1 MKNYY
6 SVLGLKKG
14 ASDEDIKKAYRKLA
28 MQYHPD
34 RNADDSKAEEKFKKV
49 SEAYAVLSDKK
60 KRGQYDQFGSEG
72 FHQKFSQED
81 IFRDFDIN
89 EILRGFGFG
98 GGGGNPFHSQ
108 ESPFGGGGGFGNPFS
123 QGRHSQRESR
133 IPPLKKEL
141 SINFEEAA
149 LGCQRTLS
157 ISRNGVLEE
166 INIKIPSGITHGK
179 VLRLQGKGQMSP
191 TRNRRG
197 DLHLLIN
204 VLPHPL
210 FRREG
215 RDVVVEVKIK
225 LTQALLGTSIEVET
239 LNGIKS
245 VKVPPGTQNNSKLR
259 LKKVGIKFSSGTRG
273 DQLVRIMINIPK
285 DLTEEQIP
293 HIQFLRDTGI

>member
-6 SVLGLKKG
+6 SVLGLNKG
-14 ASDEDIKKAYRKLA
+14 ASDEEIKKAYRKLA

-98 GGGGNPFHSQ
+98 GGGGNPFRSQ
-108 ESPFGGGGGFGNPFS
+108 GSPFGGGGGFGNPFS

-166 INIKIPSGITHGK
+166 INVKIPSGITHGK
-179 VLRLQGKGQMSP
+179 VLRLQGKGQMSL
-191 TRNRRG
+191 TGNRRG

-215 RDVVVEVKIK
+215 RDVVVEAKIK

-259 LKKVGIKFSSGTRG
+259 LKGVGIKLPSGARG
-273 DQLVRIMINIPK
+273 DQLVRIIVNIPNN
-285 DLTEEQIP
+285 LTEEQIP

>member
-6 SVLGLKKG
+6 SVLGLSKG

-34 RNADDSKAEEKFKKV
+34 RNADDSKAEEKFKEV

-81 IFRDFDIN
+81 IFRDFDVN
-89 EILRGFGFG
+89 EIFSNFGFG
-98 GGGGNPFHSQ
+98 GGGGNPF
-108 ESPFGGGGGFGNPFS
+108 GGGGFGNPFS
-123 QGRHSQRESR
+123 QGRPSQREAP

-157 ISRNGVLEE
+157 ISRNDVLEE
-166 INIKIPSGITHGK
+166 INIKIPAGITHGK
-179 VLRLQGKGQMSP
+179 VLRLKGKGQLSL
-191 TRNRRG
+191 RGNRRG
-197 DLHLLIN
+197 DLHLLVN
-204 VLPHPL
+204 VNPHPL

-215 RDVVVEVKIK
+215 RNIVVETEIK

-245 VKVPPGTQNNSKLR
+245 VKIPPGTQNNSRLR
-259 LKKVGIKFSSGTRG
+259 LKEAGIKFASGTRG
-273 DQLVRIMINIPK
+273 DQLVRIIINIPK
-285 DLTEEQIP
+285 NLTEEQIP

>member
-6 SVLGLKKG
+6 SVLGLNKG

-28 MQYHPD
+28 MRYHPD
-34 RNADDSKAEEKFKKV
+34 RNAGDSKAEEKFKKV

-98 GGGGNPFHSQ
+98 GGGGNPFQ
-108 ESPFGGGGGFGNPFS
+108 GQGSPFGGGGFSNPFS
-123 QGRHSQRESR
+123 QGRPSQRESP
-133 IPPLKKEL
+133 IAPLKNEL

-166 INIKIPSGITHGK
+166 INIIIPSGITHGK

>member
-6 SVLGLKKG
+6 SVLGLNKG

-34 RNADDSKAEEKFKKV
+34 RNADDSKAEEKFKEV

-72 FHQKFSQED
+72 FRQKFSQED

-89 EILRGFGFG
+89 EILRGFGFR
-98 GGGGNPFHSQ
+98 GGGGNPFDSQ
-108 ESPFGGGGGFGNPFS
+108 GSPFGGGGFGNPFS
-123 QGRHSQRESR
+123 QGRPSQRQAP

-141 SINFEEAA
+141 SVNFEEAA
-149 LGCQRTLS
+149 LGSQRTLS

-166 INIKIPSGITHGK
+166 INVKIPSGITHGK
-179 VLRLQGKGQMSP
+179 VLRLQGKGQMSL
-191 TRNRRG
+191 TGNRRG

-215 RDVVVEVKIK
+215 RDVVVEAKIK

-259 LKKVGIKFSSGTRG
+259 LKGVGIKLPSGARG
-273 DQLVRIMINIPK
+273 DQLVRIIVNIPNN
-285 DLTEEQIP
+285 LTEEQIP

>member
-6 SVLGLKKG
+6 SVLGLNKG
-14 ASDEDIKKAYRKLA
+14 ASDEEIKKAYRKLA

-98 GGGGNPFHSQ
+98 GGGGNPFRSQ
-108 ESPFGGGGGFGNPFS
+108 GSPFGGGGGFGNPFS

-149 LGCQRTLS
+149 LGSQRTLS

-166 INIKIPSGITHGK
+166 INVKIPSGITHGK
-179 VLRLQGKGQMSP
+179 VLRLQGKGQMSL
-191 TRNRRG
+191 TGNRRG

-215 RDVVVEVKIK
+215 LDVVVEAKIK

-245 VKVPPGTQNNSKLR
+245 GKVPPGTQNNSKLR
-259 LKKVGIKFSSGTRG
+259 LKGVGIKLPSGARG
-273 DQLVRIMINIPK
+273 DQLVRIIVNIPNN
-285 DLTEEQIP
+285 LTEEQIP

>member
-6 SVLGLKKG
+6 SVLGLSKG
-14 ASDEDIKKAYRKLA
+14 ASEEDIKKAYRKLA

-34 RNADDSKAEEKFKKV
+34 RNADDSKAEEKFKEV

-60 KRGQYDQFGSEG
+60 KRSQYDQFGSEG

-89 EILRGFGFG
+89 EIFINFGFG
-98 GGGGNPFHSQ
+98 GGEGNPFRGQ
-108 ESPFGGGGGFGNPFS
+108 GNPFGGGGFGNPFS
-123 QGRHSQRESR
+123 QGRPSQREAP

-157 ISRNGVLEE
+157 ISRNDVLEE
-166 INIKIPSGITHGK
+166 INIKIPAGITHGK
-179 VLRLQGKGQMSP
+179 VLRLKGKGQLSL
-191 TRNRRG
+191 TGNRRG
-197 DLHLLIN
+197 DLHLLVN
-204 VLPHPL
+204 VNSHPL

-215 RDVVVEVKIK
+215 RDVVVEAEIK

-245 VKVPPGTQNNSKLR
+245 VKIPPGTQNNSKLR
-259 LKKVGIKFSSGTRG
+259 LKGAGIKFASGARG
-273 DQLVRIMINIPK
+273 DQLVRIIINIPK
-285 DLTEEQIP
+285 KLTEEQIP